1 MMSTATDHADFF
13 RTMWADR
20 MVDQMTFRRLTGRGA
35 INDTTLLYPSEIE
48 TTFAQTFAL
57 IRPFSGSVIPVEFGQ
72 EEQTRIDYIVAVPW
86 DHDELRPDDV
96 GTVDTTVLD
105 PDLVGKLLIVRGVA
119 YGSYRTKTRLACE
132 MALGGGQ
139 KV

>member
-1 MMSTATDHADFF
+1 MMSTATDHVGFF
-13 RTMWADR
+13 RDQWVER
-20 MVDQMTFRRLTGRGA
+20 MVDLMTFRRLTGRGS
-35 INDTTLLYPSEIE
+35 INDTTLLYGSEVE
-48 TTFAQTFAL
+48 TVFTQTVAL

-72 EEQTRIDYIVAVPW
+72 EEQTRVDYIVSVPW

-96 GTVDTTVLD
+96 GTVDTSVTD

-132 MALGGGQ
+132 MELGGGR

>member
-1 MMSTATDHADFF
+1 
-13 RTMWADR
+13 
-20 MVDQMTFRRLTGRGA
+20 MTFRRLTGRGV
-35 INDTTLLYPSEIE
+35 INDTTLLYPSEVE

-57 IRPFSGSVIPVEFGQ
+57 IRAFSGSVIPVEFGQ
-72 EEQTRIDYIVAVPW
+72 EEQTRVDYIVSVPW

>member
-1 MMSTATDHADFF
+1 MSTATDHVGFF
-13 RTMWADR
+13 RDQWVER

-35 INDTTLLYPSEIE
+35 INNTTLLYDSEVE
-48 TTFAQTFAL
+48 TTFAQTVAL

-72 EEQTRIDYIVAVPW
+72 EEQTRIDYIVSVPW

-96 GTVDTTVLD
+96 GTVDTSVTD

-119 YGSYRTKTRLACE
+119 FDSYRTKTRLACE
-132 MALGGGQ
+132 MELGGGR